1 MGFLSALLFVLPNWN
16 YLIQLLATNKLF
28 NVAGT
33 FTSAVK
39 FWRGGTVQWKLF
51 YAMIT
56 PALVGAVIGSNLIG
70 SLSRESA
77 EPVISG
83 LLIVVALIVLFKPDF
98 GTSKASSQI
107 SLIKLG
113 VAGLFIGIH
122 DGFFGPG
129 AGIFLIFAMINLGGS
144 NFLGATSTAKMINLF
159 TSIIA
164 LVAFIRAGQVNW
176 EFGIVSSLGV
186 MIGSYFGAK
195 HAGVM
200 GTKIIKPIFLCM
212 AVSIAVKIML

>member
-1 MGFLSALLFVLPNWN
+1 
-16 YLIQLLATNKLF
+16 
-28 NVAGT
+28 
-33 FTSAVK
+33 
-39 FWRGGTVQWKLF
+39 
-51 YAMIT
+51 
-56 PALVGAVIGSNLIG
+56 
-70 SLSRESA
+70 
-77 EPVISG
+77 
-83 LLIVVALIVLFKPDF
+83 
-98 GTSKASSQI
+98 
-107 SLIKLG
+107 
-113 VAGLFIGIH
+113 
-122 DGFFGPG
+122 
-129 AGIFLIFAMINLGGS
+129 
-144 NFLGATSTAKMINLF
+144 MINLF